1 MRSNNK
7 TLNYNYVVYW
17 FLGLLWGTNFLFMKM
32 AVQVIQPAQVALLR
46 IIFGMVPIIAFGL
59 INKSLKLEHLRHSRH
74 FLAMGLL
81 AVVVPYLGF
90 IKGTQLLASG
100 AAGAISGI
108 IPLMTAL
115 FAALF
120 LPTDRMNSK
129 KFIGLLLGFIGV
141 AFIAHLDRLFNYSA
155 YDAAYGAGYMLLG
168 SLGYAAAM
176 IYARKFITPLN
187 LSSLALACYQIIA
200 AAIVLSLVVP
210 MRGAEIILQHP
221 QAFLATSVGLGF
233 LGTGLAFVLYYR
245 IIEKLGAVTASSVF
259 YIPPVMALII
269 GALIANEE
277 IGPAQYA
284 GALMILVGVS
294 LTRNGDTK

>member
-1 MRSNNK
+1 
-7 TLNYNYVVYW
+7 
-17 FLGLLWGTNFLFMKM
+17 MKM
-32 AVQVIQPAQVALLR
+32 AVEVIQPAQVALLR
-46 IIFGMVPIIAFGL
+46 IIFGMMPIIAFGL
-59 INKSLKLEHLRHSRH
+59 INKSLNLEHLRHSRH

-129 KFIGLLLGFIGV
+129 KFIGLLLGSIGV

-155 YDAAYGAGYMLLG
+155 HDAAYGAGYMLLG

-200 AAIVLSLVVP
+200 AAIILSLVVP

-221 QAFLATSVGLGF
+221 KAFLATSVGLGF

-259 YIPPVMALII
+259 YIPPVLALII
-269 GALIANEE
+269 GALIVKEE
-277 IGPAQYA
+277 IGTAQYA
-284 GALMILVGVS
+284 GVLMILVGVS
-294 LTRNGDTK
+294 LTRKGDTK